1 MYKYVFILII
11 ANFFSF
17 TYASDSNWLTNWEKQ
32 DAYQGVEI
40 ECRQHKSKINECRYT
55 TTTDIPTD
63 ALLMVNIDASNLENW
78 MANVMSAEQF
88 DVKNL
93 FDYRVY
99 MTYNFPGARNR
110 DSVTHSIVTRNNAD
124 DSVRLSFKT
133 EAHADKPK
141 DLRFVRFK
149 AMKGFWEFKRLKSG
163 NTQITLQA
171 IALPGEYVEKFLFT
185 LYNYSNQESGA
196 KSIINL
202 LKEARK
208 PKYLN
213 TKLDYS
219 ALKNS

>member
-1 MYKYVFILII
+1 MYRLILTLII
-11 ANFFSF
+11 TISF
-17 TYASDSNWLTNWEKQ
+17 TLAHANESNWISGWAKE

-55 TTTDIPTD
+55 TITDIPID
-63 ALLMVNIDASNLENW
+63 PLLMVNIDASNLENW
-78 MANVMSAEQF
+78 MENVISAEQF
-88 DVKNL
+88 DAQHL

-110 DSVTHSIVTRNNAD
+110 DSVTRSIVTRNEAD
-124 DSVRLSFKT
+124 NLVRLSFRT

-149 AMKGFWEFKRLKSG
+149 AMKGFWEFKKLENSK
-163 NTQITLQA
+163 TLITYQV

-185 LYNYSNQESGA
+185 VYNYSNKESGA

-219 ALKNS
+219 ALENS